1 MPAPSYSFNLT
12 TDRNG
17 IITRALRI
25 IGAIGQGETP
35 SSTAITEAA
44 EALNDMVKEWAV
56 DGMAVWALRTYGPM
70 TLVSGTNTYTVGV
83 GATGLADTK
92 GAPLKVYQAWL
103 RDTAN
108 TPNTDTPMNLITREA
123 YNLMGAKTT
132 SGQPTLIWYNPPGE
146 LPAAGENSGT
156 VTLYPTPD
164 SNSAT
169 YHKLYF
175 TGIRAFSDF
184 DSSTDVPDFP
194 QYWFNA
200 VKWGLADQLA
210 YEYGV
215 GLAERAMINK
225 KAMWHKEQALSF
237 GSEEGSFFLTP
248 RYVEEQ

>member
-1 MPAPSYSFNLT
+1 MATPSYSFNLT

-35 SSTAITEAA
+35 NSVAITEAA
-44 EALNDMVKEWAV
+44 EALNDLCKEWEA

-70 TLVSGTNTYTVGV
+70 TFVLNQAAYTVGV

-92 GAPLKVYQAWL
+92 GAPLKAYQFWNHDNVTGA
-103 RDTAN
+103 DS
-108 TPNTDTPMNLITREA
+108 PMNPITREA
-123 YNLMGAKTT
+123 YNLMSAKTT
-132 SGQPTLIWYNPPGE
+132 PGQPTLVWYNPPGE
-146 LPAAGENSGT
+146 LASTENSGT
-156 VTLYPTPD
+156 ITVYPVPNADAVT
-164 SNSAT
+164 NNR
-169 YHKLYF
+169 LYF

-184 DSSTDVPDFP
+184 DSATDVPDFP

-200 VKWGLADQLA
+200 IKWGLADQLA

-225 KAMWHKEQALSF
+225 KAMYHKDQALSF
-237 GSEEGSFFLTP
+237 GSEEGSLFLVP
-248 RYVEEQ
+248 REVYEK

>member
-12 TDRNG
+12 TNRDG

-35 SSTAITEAA
+35 NATAITEAA
-44 EALNDMVKEWAV
+44 EALNDLVKEWEA

-70 TLVSGTNTYTVGV
+70 TFVASTNTYTVGV
-83 GATGLADTK
+83 GATGLADTR
-92 GAPLKVYQAWL
+92 GAPLKVYQAWI
-103 RDTAN
+103 RDTQN
-108 TPNTDTPMNLITREA
+108 SPNTDSPANLITREA
-123 YNLMGAKTT
+123 YNLMGSKSSTGT
-132 SGQPTLIWYNPPGE
+132 PSLVWYNPPGE
-146 LPAAGENSGT
+146 LNSSSENAGTIT
-156 VTLYPTPD
+156 VYPTPD
-164 SNSAT
+164 ANAVA
-169 YHKLYF
+169 YLKLYF

-215 GLAERAMINK
+215 GLSERAMINK

-237 GSEEGSFFLTP
+237 GTEEGSLFLTP